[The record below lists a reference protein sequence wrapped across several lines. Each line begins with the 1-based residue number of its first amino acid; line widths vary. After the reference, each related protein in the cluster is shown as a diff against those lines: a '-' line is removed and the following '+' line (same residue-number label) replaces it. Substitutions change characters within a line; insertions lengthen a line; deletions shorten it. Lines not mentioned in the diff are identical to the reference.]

1 MRRLFT
7 PRCGFATIVFGTLLV
22 IGLALGSFE
31 TATEA
36 RALWPGI
43 EFDSAAAAP
52 QAAQVTLATDRD
64 VVTDFQ
70 TRVQV
75 IARVMDAS
83 GSPMVGV
90 PVSFGLDIPEA
101 GSLSLLT
108 AMTNDE
114 GVARTAF
121 IPTFFRGEVTITGS
135 VDDGTTSQ
143 TVLGVY
149 CGGCGG

>member
-36 RALWPGI
+36 RALSPGI
-43 EFDSAAAAP
+43 ESDSAAP

-64 VVTDFQ
+64 VVRDFR

-75 IARVMDAS
+75 TARVTDSA
-83 GSPMVGV
+83 GL
-90 PVSFGLDIPEA
+90 PVAGMPVTFDLDIPEA

-108 AMTNDE
+108 AMTDEE

-121 IPTFFRGEVTITGS
+121 IPRFFRGDVTITGS
-135 VDDGTTSQ
+135 MDGGMTGQ

-149 CGGCGG
+149 CGC